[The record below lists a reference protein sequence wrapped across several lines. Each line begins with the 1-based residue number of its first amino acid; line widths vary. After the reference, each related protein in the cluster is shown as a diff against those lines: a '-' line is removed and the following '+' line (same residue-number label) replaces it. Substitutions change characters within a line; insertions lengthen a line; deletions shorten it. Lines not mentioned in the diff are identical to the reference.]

1 LPIAIFFVAVLFQAI
16 VAKIYKAAAF
26 TASLRTSAMPT
37 IAFNK
42 SPAMTDLSRI
52 QGPASAVIPS
62 LEARFYRP
70 PLPDGYV
77 LRPRLCE
84 RLSAGLQGRL
94 VLVSAPA
101 GFGKSSLAVEFCQ
114 SLPAHWQSL
123 WLGLGP
129 RDSDPGRFLER
140 LLEGLQQ
147 YFSPLGAQSLG
158 LLKMRQRHQPF
169 AFEEWLDG
177 LLDELA
183 HHLSTRAPLLLV
195 LDDYHLAQ
203 GPVLDRCLQF
213 FLNHLPDGLVVLVT
227 SRQRPDWHLARLRL
241 SRHLLELNEH
251 DLRLT
256 HAESLA
262 VLDRHSNSLRGEALD
277 NLIRRSEGWVAGL
290 RFWLLAASEAG
301 NESALPQSLHGGE
314 GLIRDYLL
322 EEVIDCLPA
331 EVQAFLFDTAPQERF
346 CSDLCD
352 AVREAHDSAEILR
365 YLQSHQVF
373 LVPLD
378 EQGVWFRYHHLFS
391 DLLRSRRESSPV
403 LPAASL
409 HLRACRWFNAQGL
422 IDEAVEQ
429 ALRAGH
435 LDVAANLVQN
445 LSEEQLLAEQNVGM
459 LLRWKMDLPDSLLI
473 STPRL
478 IVLYSWAL
486 GLACQLDAA
495 QELSSYLSR
504 FLPAPSATA
513 QKSMLAQWLALSGI
527 IARGR
532 GDRELTQRYCS
543 EALDSLPQ
551 RRYGQRLMCLS
562 TLSNLAIADGDLWRA
577 RGLNRESLELAQR
590 VGNPLFEALAHYDRA
605 RVLQARGEILRSL
618 DEVRQGLQRLH
629 GLAPQRLYA
638 VRARLSLY
646 EGYLLL
652 VRFQPEAGMVRLRAG
667 LAEARACRDISV
679 LIGHCVIASFEGR
692 RGEFPLAFAELAEA
706 ERLMHIWDVPPIYYL
721 AMITLIKCEL
731 WLAQGRTDLAE
742 AWLARLEQ
750 TYNGE
755 HAAAAPEFHPHLPQH
770 IGLQQAALDATRH
783 QHDVALQRL
792 EELAQQAHDSGR
804 QMIALMALTQQAQL
818 LLEGGQETKARPI
831 LARALE
837 AGAGGAL
844 QPFQRLLDAHPDWMR
859 EQLGQDPHGL
869 LSQSLLALLPKAVA
883 MSPTSTHEALSA
895 RELAVL
901 QLIAEGCSNQ
911 EISNRLFISLH
922 TVKTHASHINSKLG
936 VERRTQAVARAQEL
950 RLIG

>member
-1 LPIAIFFVAVLFQAI
+1 
-16 VAKIYKAAAF
+16 
-26 TASLRTSAMPT
+26 
-37 IAFNK
+37 
-42 SPAMTDLSRI
+42 MTDLSRI

-94 VLVSAPA
+94 LLVSAPA

-692 RGEFPLAFAELAEA
+692 RGDFPLAFAELAEA

-783 QHDVALQRL
+783 QRAAALQRL

-883 MSPTSTHEALSA
+883 MSPTPTHEALSA

>member
-1 LPIAIFFVAVLFQAI
+1 
-16 VAKIYKAAAF
+16 
-26 TASLRTSAMPT
+26 
-37 IAFNK
+37 
-42 SPAMTDLSRI
+42 
-52 QGPASAVIPS
+52 
-62 LEARFYRP
+62 
-70 PLPDGYV
+70 LPDGHV

-84 RLSAGLQGRL
+84 RLSAGLGGRL
-94 VLVSAPA
+94 LLVSAPA

-114 SLPAHWQSL
+114 ALPAHWQSL
-123 WLGLGP
+123 WLGLSP

-140 LLEGLQQ
+140 LLEGLQD
-147 YFSPLGAQSLG
+147 YFPQIGSQALG

-183 HHLSTRAPLLLV
+183 VHLSTSTPLLLV

-213 FLNHLPDGLVVLVT
+213 FLNHLPDGLLVMVT

-241 SRHLLELNEH
+241 SRQLLELHEQ

-256 HAESLA
+256 HDEALTL
-262 VLDRHSNSLRGEALD
+262 LDRHSSSLRGEALE
-277 NLIRRSEGWVAGL
+277 NLIQRSEGWVAGL

-301 NESALPQSLHGGE
+301 SEGALPQSLHGGE

-331 EVQAFLFDTAPQERF
+331 EVQAFLYDTAPQERF
-346 CSDLCD
+346 CSELCD
-352 AVREAHDSAEILR
+352 AVRDAHDSAEILR
-365 YLQSHQVF
+365 FLLAHQVF

-378 EQGVWFRYHHLFS
+378 ENGHWYRYHHLFS
-391 DLLRSRRESSPV
+391 DLLRTRPTTPAMV
-403 LPAASL
+403 PAASL

-422 IDEAVEQ
+422 LDEAVEQ

-495 QELSSYLSR
+495 EELASHLSR

-532 GDRELTQRYCS
+532 GNRELTLLYCA
-543 EALDSLPQ
+543 EALESLPCK
-551 RRYGQRLMCLS
+551 RYGQRLMCFS

-618 DEVRQGLQRLH
+618 DEVRQGLQRLQ
-629 GLAPQRLYA
+629 GLSPQRLYA
-638 VRARLSLY
+638 VRARLTLY
-646 EGYLLL
+646 EGFLLAL
-652 VRFQPEAGMVRLRAG
+652 RLQPHAARVRLQAG
-667 LAEARACRDISV
+667 LSEARACRDISV
-679 LIGHCVIASFEGR
+679 LIGHCVIARLEGSS
-692 RGEFPLAFAELAEA
+692 GEFAKAFAELAEA

-721 AMITLIKCEL
+721 AMITLVKCEL
-731 WLAQGRTDLAE
+731 WLTQGRTDLAE
-742 AWLARLEQ
+742 AWLARLGQ

-755 HAAAAPEFHPHLPQH
+755 HAAAPPEFHPQLPLH
-770 IGLQQAALDATRH
+770 IELQQALLEVIQGQPMLAEGRLNAL
-783 QHDVALQRL
+783 L
-792 EELAQQAHDSGR
+792 ENGQQTGR
-804 QMIALMALTQQAQL
+804 QLLSVMALTQKVTL
-818 LLEGGQETKARPI
+818 LLMSGREPEARKALGQ
-831 LARALE
+831 ALE
-837 AGAGGAL
+837 AAAGGAL
-844 QPFQRLLDAHPDWMR
+844 QPFDGLVTEHSDWLR
-859 EQLGQDPHGL
+859 GQLQLAAPTPV
-869 LSQSLLALLPKAVA
+869 SQSLAEKLPALVA
-883 MSPTSTHEALSA
+883 RPALDSSPAAEQLST
-895 RELAVL
+895 REMAVL
-901 QLIAEGCSNQ
+901 RLIAQGCSNQ
-911 EISNRLFISLH
+911 EISDQLFISLH

-936 VERRTQAVARAQEL
+936 VERRTQAVARAKEL
-950 RLIG
+950 GVLG

>member
-1 LPIAIFFVAVLFQAI
+1 
-16 VAKIYKAAAF
+16 
-26 TASLRTSAMPT
+26 
-37 IAFNK
+37 
-42 SPAMTDLSRI
+42 MTDLSPPP
-52 QGPASAVIPS
+52 GPASVSIAA
-62 LEARFYRP
+62 LDGRFFRP
-70 PLPDGYV
+70 PLPDGHV

-84 RLSAGLQGRL
+84 RLSAGLGGRL
-94 VLVSAPA
+94 LLVSAPA

-114 SLPAHWQSL
+114 GLPPHWQSL
-123 WLGLGP
+123 WLGLSP

-140 LLEGLQQ
+140 LLEGLQD
-147 YFSPLGAQSLG
+147 YFPTLGSQALG

-183 HHLSTRAPLLLV
+183 VHLSTSTPLLLV

-213 FLNHLPDGLVVLVT
+213 FLNHLPDGLLVMVT

-241 SRHLLELNEH
+241 SRQLLELHEQ

-256 HAESLA
+256 HDEALTL
-262 VLDRHSNSLRGEALD
+262 LDRHSSSLRGEALES
-277 NLIRRSEGWVAGL
+277 LIQRSEGWVAGL

-301 NESALPQSLHGGE
+301 TDGALPQALHGGE

-331 EVQAFLFDTAPQERF
+331 EVQQFLYDTAPQERF
-346 CSDLCD
+346 CSELCD

-365 YLQSHQVF
+365 FLQAHQVF

-378 EQGVWFRYHHLFS
+378 EHGHWYRYHHLFS
-391 DLLRSRRESSPV
+391 DLLRTRPTAQTIV
-403 LPAASL
+403 PAASL

-422 IDEAVEQ
+422 LDEAVEQ

-495 QELSSYLSR
+495 EELAAYLSR

-532 GDRELTQRYCS
+532 GNRDLTLLYCS
-543 EALDSLPQ
+543 EALQSLPAK
-551 RRYGQRLMCLS
+551 RYGQRLMCLS

-577 RGLNRESLELAQR
+577 RNLNRESLELAQR

-618 DEVRQGLQRLH
+618 QEVRQGLQRLQ
-629 GLAPQRLYA
+629 GLSPQRLYA
-638 VRARLSLY
+638 VRARLTMY
-646 EGYLLL
+646 EGFLLAMHL
-652 VRFQPEAGMVRLRAG
+652 QPQVARARLQAG
-667 LAEARACRDISV
+667 LSEARACRDISV
-679 LIGHCVIASFEGR
+679 LLGHCVIARLEGNS
-692 RGEFPLAFAELAEA
+692 GEFAKAFAELAEA

-721 AMITLIKCEL
+721 AMITLVKCEL

-742 AWLARLEQ
+742 AWLARLGQ

-755 HAAAAPEFHPHLPQH
+755 HAAAPPEFHPQLPLH
-770 IGLQQAALDATRH
+770 IELQQALLEVIQGQPMLAEGRLNAL
-783 QHDVALQRL
+783 L
-792 EELAQQAHDSGR
+792 EHGQQTGR
-804 QMIALMALTQQAQL
+804 QLLCAMALTQKVTL
-818 LLEGGQETKARPI
+818 LLTSGREPEARKA
-831 LARALE
+831 LVQALE
-837 AGAGGAL
+837 AAAGGVL
-844 QPFQRLLDAHPDWMR
+844 QPFDGLLAEHPEWLR
-859 EQLGQDPHGL
+859 GQLQTCPPTAFSQNLAEQLPIV
-869 LSQSLLALLPKAVA
+869 AVRPA
-883 MSPTSTHEALSA
+883 VESCAGAEQLSA

-901 QLIAEGCSNQ
+901 RLIAQGCSNQ
-911 EISNRLFISLH
+911 QISDQLFISLH

-936 VERRTQAVARAQEL
+936 VERRTQAVARAKAL
-950 RLIG
+950 GVLA

>member
-1 LPIAIFFVAVLFQAI
+1 
-16 VAKIYKAAAF
+16 
-26 TASLRTSAMPT
+26 
-37 IAFNK
+37 
-42 SPAMTDLSRI
+42 MTDLSPLP
-52 QGPASAVIPS
+52 GPASITVAA
-62 LEARFYRP
+62 LDGRFFRP

-77 LRPRLCE
+77 LRPRLCQ
-84 RLSAGLQGRL
+84 RLQAGLGGRL
-94 VLVSAPA
+94 LLVSAPA

-123 WLGLGP
+123 WLGLSP
-129 RDSDPGRFLER
+129 RDNDPGRFLER
-140 LLEGLQQ
+140 LLEGLQD
-147 YFSPLGAQSLG
+147 YFPALGAGALG

-183 HHLSTRAPLLLV
+183 LHLDPAASLLLV

-213 FLNHLPDGLVVLVT
+213 FLNHLPDGLLVMVT

-241 SRHLLELNEH
+241 SRQLLELHEQ

-256 HAESLA
+256 HDEALTL
-262 VLDRHSNSLRGEALD
+262 LDRHSSSLRGEALES
-277 NLIRRSEGWVAGL
+277 LIQRSEGWVAGL
-290 RFWLLAASEAG
+290 RFWLLAVAEAG
-301 NESALPQSLHGGE
+301 NDAALPQALNGGE

-331 EVQAFLFDTAPQERF
+331 EVQSFLYETAPQERF
-346 CSDLCD
+346 CSELCD

-365 YLQSHQVF
+365 FLLAHQVF

-378 EQGVWFRYHHLFS
+378 EHGHWYRYHHLFS
-391 DLLRSRRESSPV
+391 DLLRSRPIAQAMV
-403 LPAASL
+403 PNATL

-422 IDEAVEQ
+422 LDEAVEQ

-495 QELSSYLSR
+495 EELASHLSR

-532 GDRELTQRYCS
+532 GHRELTLRYCS
-543 EALDSLPQ
+543 EALESLPAK
-551 RRYGQRLMCLS
+551 RYGQRLMCLS

-605 RVLQARGEILRSL
+605 RVLQSRGEILRAL
-618 DEVRQGLQRLH
+618 DEVHQGLERLR
-629 GLAPQRLYA
+629 GLSPQRLYA
-638 VRARLSLY
+638 VRARLTLY
-646 EGYLLL
+646 EGFLLAMRL
-652 VRFQPEAGMVRLRAG
+652 QPQAARVRLLAG
-667 LAEARACRDISV
+667 IGEARACRDISV
-679 LIGHCVIASFEGR
+679 LIGHCVIARLDGAS
-692 RGEFPLAFAELAEA
+692 GEFAKAFAELAEA

-721 AMITLIKCEL
+721 AMITLVKCEL
-731 WLAQGRTDLAE
+731 WLAQGRIDLAE
-742 AWLARLEQ
+742 AWLARLGQ
-750 TYNGE
+750 TYTGE
-755 HAAAAPEFHPHLPQH
+755 HAAAPPEFHPQLPLH
-770 IGLQQAALDATRH
+770 VELQQALLDVIQGQPMLAEGRLNVLH
-783 QHDVALQRL
+783 ENGQRT
-792 EELAQQAHDSGR
+792 GR
-804 QMIALMALTQQAQL
+804 QLLSVMALTQKVAL
-818 LLEGGQETKARPI
+818 LLSSGREPEARKV
-831 LARALE
+831 LSQALE
-837 AGAGGAL
+837 AAAGGVY
-844 QPFQRLLDAHPDWMR
+844 QPFDALLKNHADWLR
-859 EQLGQDPHGL
+859 GQLQALTCNAVGQQLLTHFPTAAPRPAVESSATEQL
-869 LSQSLLALLPKAVA
+869 SS
-883 MSPTSTHEALSA
+883 

-901 QLIAEGCSNQ
+901 RLIAQGCSNQ
-911 EISNRLFISLH
+911 EISEQLFISLH

-936 VERRTQAVARAQEL
+936 VERRTQAVARAKAL
-950 RLIG
+950 GLLL

>member
-1 LPIAIFFVAVLFQAI
+1 
-16 VAKIYKAAAF
+16 
-26 TASLRTSAMPT
+26 
-37 IAFNK
+37 
-42 SPAMTDLSRI
+42 MTDLSPLP
-52 QGPASAVIPS
+52 GPASVAVTA
-62 LEARFYRP
+62 LDGRFFRP

-84 RLSAGLQGRL
+84 RLQAGLGGRL
-94 VLVSAPA
+94 LLVSAPA

-114 SLPAHWQSL
+114 GLPAHWQSL
-123 WLGLGP
+123 WLGLSP
-129 RDSDPGRFLER
+129 RDNDPGRFLER
-140 LLEGLQQ
+140 LLEGLQDFFPQ
-147 YFSPLGAQSLG
+147 LGSRALG

-183 HHLSTRAPLLLV
+183 LQLDPAAPLLLV

-213 FLNHLPDGLVVLVT
+213 FLNHLPDGLLVMVT

-241 SRHLLELNEH
+241 SRQLLELHEQ

-256 HAESLA
+256 HDEALSL
-262 VLDRHSNSLRGEALD
+262 LDRHSTSLRGEALES
-277 NLIRRSEGWVAGL
+277 LIQRSEGWVAGL
-290 RFWLLAASEAG
+290 RFWLLAVAEAG
-301 NESALPQSLHGGE
+301 SDAALPQALNGGE

-331 EVQAFLFDTAPQERF
+331 EVQAFLYDTAPQERF
-346 CSDLCD
+346 CSELCD

-365 YLQSHQVF
+365 FLLAHQVF

-378 EQGVWFRYHHLFS
+378 EHGHWYRYHHLFS
-391 DLLRSRRESSPV
+391 DLLRSRPIAQAMV
-403 LPAASL
+403 PTATL

-422 IDEAVEQ
+422 LDEAVEQ

-445 LSEEQLLAEQNVGM
+445 LSEEQLLAEQNIGM

-495 QELSSYLSR
+495 EELSSHLSR

-532 GDRELTQRYCS
+532 GHRELTLQYCS
-543 EALDSLPQ
+543 EALESLPAK
-551 RRYGQRLMCLS
+551 RYGQRLMCLS

-605 RVLQARGEILRSL
+605 RVLQSRGEILRALTEVHLGL
-618 DEVRQGLQRLH
+618 DRLRGLS
-629 GLAPQRLYA
+629 PQRLYA
-638 VRARLSLY
+638 VRARLTLY
-646 EGYLLL
+646 EGFLLAMRL
-652 VRFQPEAGMVRLRAG
+652 QPQAARTRLLAGIG
-667 LAEARACRDISV
+667 EARACRDISV
-679 LIGHCVIASFEGR
+679 LIGHCVIARLDGAT
-692 RGEFPLAFAELAEA
+692 GEFAKAFAELAEA

-721 AMITLIKCEL
+721 AMITLVKCEL

-742 AWLARLEQ
+742 AWLARLGQ
-750 TYNGE
+750 TYTGE
-755 HAAAAPEFHPHLPQH
+755 RAAAPPEFHPQLPLH
-770 IGLQQAALDATRH
+770 VELQQALLDVIQGRRMLAEG
-783 QHDVALQRL
+783 RL
-792 EELAQQAHDSGR
+792 NVLHENGQQTGR
-804 QMIALMALTQQAQL
+804 QLLSVMALTQKVAL
-818 LLEGGQETKARPI
+818 LLGGGREAEARKAFE
-831 LARALE
+831 LALE
-837 AGAGGAL
+837 AAAGGVL
-844 QPFQRLLDAHPDWMR
+844 QPFDGLLNGYPDWMR
-859 EQLGQDPHGL
+859 GQLSTLASTAQGL
-869 LSQSLLALLPKAVA
+869 SLQQQLPAAPARPTMECLPAEHLSS
-883 MSPTSTHEALSA
+883 

-901 QLIAEGCSNQ
+901 RLIAQGCSNQ
-911 EISNRLFISLH
+911 EISEQLFISLH

-936 VERRTQAVARAQEL
+936 VERRTQAVARAKEL
-950 RLIG
+950 GVLS

>member
-1 LPIAIFFVAVLFQAI
+1 
-16 VAKIYKAAAF
+16 
-26 TASLRTSAMPT
+26 
-37 IAFNK
+37 
-42 SPAMTDLSRI
+42 MTDLSSHP
-52 QGPASAVIPS
+52 GPASVAVTA
-62 LEARFYRP
+62 LDGRFFRP
-70 PLPDGYV
+70 PLPDGHV

-84 RLSAGLQGRL
+84 RLSAGLGGRL
-94 VLVSAPA
+94 LLVSAPA

-114 SLPAHWQSL
+114 GLPDHWQSL
-123 WLGLGP
+123 WLGLSP

-140 LLEGLQQ
+140 LLEGLQD
-147 YFSPLGAQSLG
+147 YFPRLGSQSLG

-183 HHLSTRAPLLLV
+183 LRLSPTAPLLLV

-213 FLNHLPDGLVVLVT
+213 FLNHLPDGLLVMVT

-241 SRHLLELNEH
+241 SRQLLELHEQ

-256 HAESLA
+256 HDEALTL
-262 VLDRHSNSLRGEALD
+262 LDRHSSSLRGEALES
-277 NLIRRSEGWVAGL
+277 LIQRSEGWVAGL

-301 NESALPQSLHGGE
+301 THGALPQALHGGE

-331 EVQAFLFDTAPQERF
+331 EVQSFLYDTAPQERF
-346 CSDLCD
+346 CSELCD

-365 YLQSHQVF
+365 FLLAHQVF

-378 EQGVWFRYHHLFS
+378 ESGNWYRYHHLFS
-391 DLLRSRRESSPV
+391 DLLRTRPTAQAIV
-403 LPAASL
+403 PAASL

-422 IDEAVEQ
+422 LDEAVEQ

-495 QELSSYLSR
+495 EELASHLSR

-532 GDRELTQRYCS
+532 GNRELTLLYCT
-543 EALDSLPQ
+543 EALESLPSK
-551 RRYGQRLMCLS
+551 RYGQRLMCLS

-629 GLAPQRLYA
+629 GLSPQRLYA
-638 VRARLSLY
+638 VRARLTLY
-646 EGYLLL
+646 EGFLLAL
-652 VRFQPEAGMVRLRAG
+652 RLQPHAARVRLQAG
-667 LAEARACRDISV
+667 LSEARACRDISV
-679 LIGHCVIASFEGR
+679 LIGHCVIARLEGSS
-692 RGEFPLAFAELAEA
+692 GEFAKAFAELAEA

-721 AMITLIKCEL
+721 AMITLVKCEL

-742 AWLARLEQ
+742 AWLARLSQ

-755 HAAAAPEFHPHLPQH
+755 RAAAPPEFHPQLPLH
-770 IGLQQAALDATRH
+770 IELQQALLDVIRGQPMLAEGRLNAL
-783 QHDVALQRL
+783 L
-792 EELAQQAHDSGR
+792 EHGQKTGR
-804 QMIALMALTQQAQL
+804 QLLSVMALTQKVTL
-818 LLEGGQETKARPI
+818 LLGSGREPEARKA
-831 LARALE
+831 LAQALE
-837 AGAGGAL
+837 AAAGGVL
-844 QPFQRLLDAHPDWMR
+844 QPFDGLLAEHPDWLR
-859 EQLGQDPHGL
+859 GQFQLCTLTPV
-869 LSQSLLALLPKAVA
+869 SQSLSDKLPILPVRPVLESSSAA
-883 MSPTSTHEALSA
+883 EQLST
-895 RELAVL
+895 REMAVL
-901 QLIAEGCSNQ
+901 RLIAQGCSNQ
-911 EISNRLFISLH
+911 EISDQLFISLH

-936 VERRTQAVARAQEL
+936 VDRRTQAVARAKEL
-950 RLIG
+950 GVLG

>member
-1 LPIAIFFVAVLFQAI
+1 
-16 VAKIYKAAAF
+16 
-26 TASLRTSAMPT
+26 MPT
-37 IAFNK
+37 TAFYK

-52 QGPASAVIPS
+52 QGPASAVIPT
-62 LEARFYRP
+62 LEGRFYRP

-84 RLSAGLQGRL
+84 RLSAGLEGRL
-94 VLVSAPA
+94 LLVSAPA

-114 SLPAHWQSL
+114 GLPAHWQSL
-123 WLGLGP
+123 WLGLSP
-129 RDSDPGRFLER
+129 RDNDPGRFLER
-140 LLEGLQQ
+140 LLEGLQH
-147 YFSPLGAQSLG
+147 YFPALGAQSLG

-183 HHLSTRAPLLLV
+183 VHLSTRAPLLLV

-213 FLNHLPDGLVVLVT
+213 FLNHLPDGLLVLVT

-241 SRHLLELNEH
+241 SRHLLELHEQ

-256 HAESLA
+256 HAESQAL
-262 VLDRHSNSLRGEALD
+262 LDRHSSSLSGEALD

-301 NESALPQSLHGGE
+301 NEDALPQSLHGGE

-322 EEVIDCLPA
+322 EEVIDCLPP
-331 EVQAFLFDTAPQERF
+331 EVQAFLFDTAPQDRF
-346 CSDLCD
+346 CSELCD

-365 YLQSHQVF
+365 YLQAHQVF

-378 EQGVWFRYHHLFS
+378 EQGHWYRYHHLFS
-391 DLLRSRRESSPV
+391 DLLRTRRASSNV

-495 QELSSYLSR
+495 EELSAYLSR

-513 QKSMLAQWLALSGI
+513 QRSMLAQWLALSGI

-543 EALDSLPQ
+543 EALESLPQ
-551 RRYGQRLMCLS
+551 RRYGQRLVCLS

-605 RVLQARGEILRSL
+605 RVLQARGEILRAL

-652 VRFQPEAGMVRLRAG
+652 MRNQPDAGIAHLRAG

-692 RGEFPLAFAELAEA
+692 RNDFSKAFAELAEA

-731 WLAQGRTDLAE
+731 WLAQGRTDLAD
-742 AWLARLEQ
+742 AWLTRLGQ

-770 IGLQQAALDATRH
+770 IGLQQAALDAIRH
-783 QHDVALQRL
+783 QPDAALQRL
-792 EELAQQAHDSGR
+792 DELAQHAHSCGR
-804 QMIALMALTQQAQL
+804 QMIALMAFAQQTQL
-818 LLEGGQETKARPI
+818 LLECGQEAKARPV
-831 LARALE
+831 LSRALE

-844 QPFQRLLDAHPDWMR
+844 QPFQRLLENHPDWMR
-859 EQLGQDPHGL
+859 EQLSKDPHGL
-869 LSQSLLALLPKAVA
+869 LNQSLLALLPTVA
-883 MSPTSTHEALSA
+883 EVHASPSHESLSA

-901 QLIAEGCSNQ
+901 QLIAQGCSNQ

>member
-1 LPIAIFFVAVLFQAI
+1 LDGRFF
-16 VAKIYKAAAF
+16 
-26 TASLRTSAMPT
+26 
-37 IAFNK
+37 
-42 SPAMTDLSRI
+42 
-52 QGPASAVIPS
+52 
-62 LEARFYRP
+62 RP

-84 RLSAGLQGRL
+84 RLQAGLGGRL
-94 VLVSAPA
+94 LLVSAPA

-123 WLGLGP
+123 WLGLSP

-140 LLEGLQQ
+140 LLEGLQD
-147 YFSPLGAQSLG
+147 YFPQLGSRALG

-183 HHLSTRAPLLLV
+183 LQLDPAAPLLLL

-213 FLNHLPDGLVVLVT
+213 FLNHLPDGLLVMVT

-241 SRHLLELNEH
+241 SRQLLELHEQ

-256 HAESLA
+256 HDEALSL
-262 VLDRHSNSLRGEALD
+262 LDRHSTSLRGEALES
-277 NLIRRSEGWVAGL
+277 LIQRSEGWVAGL
-290 RFWLLAASEAG
+290 RFWLLAVAEAG
-301 NESALPQSLHGGE
+301 SDAVLPQALNGGE

-331 EVQAFLFDTAPQERF
+331 EVQAFLYDTAPQERF
-346 CSDLCD
+346 CSELCD

-365 YLQSHQVF
+365 FLLAHQVF

-378 EQGVWFRYHHLFS
+378 EHGHWYRYHHLFS
-391 DLLRSRRESSPV
+391 DLLRSRPIAQAMV
-403 LPAASL
+403 PPATL

-422 IDEAVEQ
+422 LDEAVEQ

-445 LSEEQLLAEQNVGM
+445 LSEEQLLAEQNIGM

-495 QELSSYLSR
+495 EELSSHLSR

-532 GDRELTQRYCS
+532 GHRELTLRYCS
-543 EALDSLPQ
+543 EALESLPAK
-551 RRYGQRLMCLS
+551 RYGQRLMCLS

-605 RVLQARGEILRSL
+605 RVLQSRGEILRAL
-618 DEVRQGLQRLH
+618 TEVHQGLERLR
-629 GLAPQRLYA
+629 GLSAQRLYA
-638 VRARLSLY
+638 VRARLTLY
-646 EGYLLL
+646 EGFLLAMRL
-652 VRFQPEAGMVRLRAG
+652 QPQAARGRLLSG
-667 LAEARACRDISV
+667 IAEARACRDISV
-679 LIGHCVIASFEGR
+679 LIGHCVIARLDGAK
-692 RGEFPLAFAELAEA
+692 GEFAGAFAELAEA

-721 AMITLIKCEL
+721 AMITLVKCEL

-742 AWLARLEQ
+742 AWLARLGQ
-750 TYNGE
+750 TYTGE
-755 HAAAAPEFHPHLPQH
+755 RAAAPPEFHPQLPLH
-770 IGLQQAALDATRH
+770 VELQQALLDMIQGQPMLAEG
-783 QHDVALQRL
+783 RL
-792 EELAQQAHDSGR
+792 NVLHENGQQTGR
-804 QMIALMALTQQAQL
+804 QLLSVMALTQKVAL
-818 LLEGGQETKARPI
+818 LL
-831 LARALE
+831 
-837 AGAGGAL
+837 AGGREPEARKTLSLALDAAAGGVL
-844 QPFQRLLDAHPDWMR
+844 QPFDGLLKEHPDWVR
-859 EQLGQDPHGL
+859 GQLAANVTNPVGQQLLEHIAPSTTRPVPECPAAEQL
-869 LSQSLLALLPKAVA
+869 SS
-883 MSPTSTHEALSA
+883 

-901 QLIAEGCSNQ
+901 RLIAQGCSNQ
-911 EISNRLFISLH
+911 EISEQLFISLH

-936 VERRTQAVARAQEL
+936 VERRTQAVARAKEL
-950 RLIG
+950 GLMI

>member
-1 LPIAIFFVAVLFQAI
+1 
-16 VAKIYKAAAF
+16 
-26 TASLRTSAMPT
+26 
-37 IAFNK
+37 
-42 SPAMTDLSRI
+42 MTDLSPLP
-52 QGPASAVIPS
+52 GPASVAVAA
-62 LEARFYRP
+62 LDGRFFRP

-84 RLSAGLQGRL
+84 RLSAGLGGRL
-94 VLVSAPA
+94 LLVSAPA

-123 WLGLGP
+123 WLGLSP
-129 RDSDPGRFLER
+129 RDNDPGRFLER
-140 LLEGLQQ
+140 LLEGLQD
-147 YFSPLGAQSLG
+147 YFPQLGSRALG

-183 HHLSTRAPLLLV
+183 LHLQPTAPLLLV

-213 FLNHLPDGLVVLVT
+213 FLNHLPDGLVVMVT

-241 SRHLLELNEH
+241 SRQLLELHEQ

-256 HAESLA
+256 HDEALA
-262 VLDRHSNSLRGEALD
+262 LLDRHSSSLRGEALE
-277 NLIRRSEGWVAGL
+277 NLIQRSEGWVAGL
-290 RFWLLAASEAG
+290 RFWLLAIAEAG
-301 NESALPQSLHGGE
+301 TESALPQALNGGE
-314 GLIRDYLL
+314 GLIREYLL

-331 EVQAFLFDTAPQERF
+331 EVQAFLYDTAPQERF
-346 CSDLCD
+346 CSELCD

-365 YLQSHQVF
+365 FLLAHQVF

-378 EQGVWFRYHHLFS
+378 EHGHWYRYHHLFS
-391 DLLRSRRESSPV
+391 DLLRSRPITRALV
-403 LPAASL
+403 PAATL

-422 IDEAVEQ
+422 LDEAVEQ

-495 QELSSYLSR
+495 EELASHLSR

-513 QKSMLAQWLALSGI
+513 QKSMLAQWLALKGI

-532 GDRELTQRYCS
+532 GHREQTIEYCS
-543 EALDSLPQ
+543 EALESLPAK
-551 RRYGQRLMCLS
+551 RYGQRLMCLS

-605 RVLQARGEILRSL
+605 RVLQARGEILRAL
-618 DEVRQGLQRLH
+618 DEVRQGLERLR
-629 GLAPQRLYA
+629 GLSAQRLYA
-638 VRARLSLY
+638 VRARLTLY
-646 EGYLLL
+646 EGFLLAMRL
-652 VRFQPEAGMVRLRAG
+652 QPQAARARLQAG
-667 LAEARACRDISV
+667 LTEARACRDISV
-679 LIGHCVIASFEGR
+679 LIGHCVIARLDGSSDDFAK
-692 RGEFPLAFAELAEA
+692 AFAELAEA

-721 AMITLIKCEL
+721 AMITLVKCEL
-731 WLAQGRTDLAE
+731 WLAQGRIDLAE
-742 AWLARLEQ
+742 AWLARLGQ
-750 TYNGE
+750 TYTGE
-755 HAAAAPEFHPHLPQH
+755 RAAAPPEFHPQLPLH
-770 IGLQQAALDATRH
+770 VELQQALLDVIQGQPMLAEG
-783 QHDVALQRL
+783 RL
-792 EELAQQAHDSGR
+792 NVLLENGQQTGR
-804 QMIALMALTQQAQL
+804 QLLSVMALTQKVAL
-818 LLEGGQETKARPI
+818 LLVNGREPEARKS
-831 LARALE
+831 LAQALE
-837 AGAGGAL
+837 AANGGVL
-844 QPFQRLLDAHPDWMR
+844 QPFDILVKDHADWLRGQLSLNAPGLVGQQLLEHFPRPVLRTAQDSPVT
-859 EQLGQDPHGL
+859 EQL
-869 LSQSLLALLPKAVA
+869 SS
-883 MSPTSTHEALSA
+883 

-901 QLIAEGCSNQ
+901 RLIAQGCSNQ
-911 EISNRLFISLH
+911 EISEQLFISLH

-936 VERRTQAVARAQEL
+936 VERRTQAVARAKEL
-950 RLIG
+950 GLIG

>member
-1 LPIAIFFVAVLFQAI
+1 
-16 VAKIYKAAAF
+16 
-26 TASLRTSAMPT
+26 
-37 IAFNK
+37 
-42 SPAMTDLSRI
+42 MTDLSRI
-52 QGPASAVIPS
+52 QGPASALIPP

-84 RLSAGLQGRL
+84 RLGAGLEGRL
-94 VLVSAPA
+94 LLVSAPA

-123 WLGLGP
+123 WLGLSP

-147 YFSPLGAQSLG
+147 YFPQLGGQSLG

-177 LLDELA
+177 LLDELTV
-183 HHLSTRAPLLLV
+183 HLSIRAPLLLV

-213 FLNHLPDGLVVLVT
+213 FLNHLPDGLLVLVT

-241 SRHLLELNEH
+241 SRHLLELHEH

-262 VLDRHSNSLRGEALD
+262 VLDRHSSSLKGEALD

-301 NESALPQSLHGGE
+301 NEGALPQNLHGGE

-322 EEVIDCLPA
+322 EEVIDCLPP

-346 CSDLCD
+346 CSELCD
-352 AVREAHDSAEILR
+352 AVRDAHDSAEILR
-365 YLQSHQVF
+365 YLQAHQVF

-378 EQGVWFRYHHLFS
+378 EQGHWYRYHHLFS
-391 DLLRSRRESSPV
+391 DLLRSRRASSNV

-435 LDVAANLVQN
+435 HDVAANLVQN

-495 QELSSYLSR
+495 EELAGYLSR

-532 GDRELTQRYCS
+532 GDRELTQRYCG
-543 EALDSLPQ
+543 EALESLPQ
-551 RRYGQRLMCLS
+551 RRYGQRLVCLS

-605 RVLQARGEILRSL
+605 RVLQARGEILRAL
-618 DEVRQGLQRLH
+618 DEVRQGLQRLQ

-638 VRARLSLY
+638 VRARLLLY

-652 VRFQPEAGMVRLRAG
+652 VRNQSDVGIVNLRAG

-692 RGEFPLAFAELAEA
+692 RGEFSKAFAELAEA

-731 WLAQGRTDLAE
+731 WLAQGRTDLAD
-742 AWLARLEQ
+742 AWLTRLGQ
-750 TYNGE
+750 TYNGD
-755 HAAAAPEFHPHLPQH
+755 HAAAAPEFHPHLPLH
-770 IGLQQAALDATRH
+770 IGLQQAALDAVRH
-783 QHDVALQRL
+783 QPDAALQRL
-792 EELAQQAHDSGR
+792 KVLAQQAQTTGR

-818 LLEGGQETKARPI
+818 LLDGGQEVKARPI
-831 LARALE
+831 FAQALE

-844 QPFQRLLDAHPDWMR
+844 QPFQRLLESYPDWTR
-859 EQLGQDPHGL
+859 EQLGKEPHGL
-869 LSQSLLALLPKAVA
+869 PNQSLLALLPAVA
-883 MSPTSTHEALSA
+883 VVETSSNQETLSV

-901 QLIAEGCSNQ
+901 QLIAQGCSNQ

>member
-1 LPIAIFFVAVLFQAI
+1 
-16 VAKIYKAAAF
+16 
-26 TASLRTSAMPT
+26 
-37 IAFNK
+37 
-42 SPAMTDLSRI
+42 MTDLSRI
-52 QGPASAVIPS
+52 QGPASAVIPT
-62 LEARFYRP
+62 LEGRFYRP

-84 RLSAGLQGRL
+84 RLSAGLEGRL
-94 VLVSAPA
+94 LLVSAPA

-123 WLGLGP
+123 WLGLSP
-129 RDSDPGRFLER
+129 RDNDPGRFLER
-140 LLEGLQQ
+140 LLEGLQH
-147 YFSPLGAQSLG
+147 YFPALGAQSLG

-183 HHLSTRAPLLLV
+183 VHLSTRAPLLLV

-213 FLNHLPDGLVVLVT
+213 FLNHLPDGLLVLVT

-241 SRHLLELNEH
+241 SRHLLELHEQ

-256 HAESLA
+256 HAESQAL
-262 VLDRHSNSLRGEALD
+262 LDRHSSSLSGEALD

-301 NESALPQSLHGGE
+301 NEDALPQSLHGGE

-322 EEVIDCLPA
+322 EEVIDCLPP
-331 EVQAFLFDTAPQERF
+331 EVQAFLFDTAPQDRF
-346 CSDLCD
+346 CSELCD

-365 YLQSHQVF
+365 YLQAHQVF

-378 EQGVWFRYHHLFS
+378 EQGHWYRYHHLFS
-391 DLLRSRRESSPV
+391 DLLRTRRASSNV

-495 QELSSYLSR
+495 EELSAYLSR

-513 QKSMLAQWLALSGI
+513 QRSMLAQWLALSGI

-543 EALDSLPQ
+543 EALESLPQ
-551 RRYGQRLMCLS
+551 RRYGQRLVCLS

-605 RVLQARGEILRSL
+605 RVLQARGEILRAL

-652 VRFQPEAGMVRLRAG
+652 MRNQPDAGIAHLRAG

-692 RGEFPLAFAELAEA
+692 RNDFSKAFAELAEA

-731 WLAQGRTDLAE
+731 WLAQGRTDLAD
-742 AWLARLEQ
+742 AWLTRLGQ

-770 IGLQQAALDATRH
+770 IGLQQAALDAIRH
-783 QHDVALQRL
+783 QPDAALQRL
-792 EELAQQAHDSGR
+792 DELAQHAHSCGR
-804 QMIALMALTQQAQL
+804 QMIALMAFAQQTQL
-818 LLEGGQETKARPI
+818 LLECGQEAKARPV
-831 LARALE
+831 LSRALE

-844 QPFQRLLDAHPDWMR
+844 QPFQRLLENHPDWMR
-859 EQLGQDPHGL
+859 EQLSKDPHGL
-869 LSQSLLALLPKAVA
+869 LNQSLLALLPTVA
-883 MSPTSTHEALSA
+883 EVHASPSHESLSA

-901 QLIAEGCSNQ
+901 QLIAQGCSNQ

>member
-1 LPIAIFFVAVLFQAI
+1 
-16 VAKIYKAAAF
+16 
-26 TASLRTSAMPT
+26 
-37 IAFNK
+37 
-42 SPAMTDLSRI
+42 MTDLSRI
-52 QGPASAVIPS
+52 QGPASRVIPT
-62 LEARFYRP
+62 LEGRFYRP

-84 RLSAGLQGRL
+84 RLGAGLEGRL
-94 VLVSAPA
+94 LLVCAPA

-114 SLPAHWQSL
+114 GLPAQWHSL
-123 WLGLGP
+123 WLGLSP
-129 RDSDPGRFLER
+129 RDNDPGRFLER
-140 LLEGLQQ
+140 LLEGLQH
-147 YFSPLGAQSLG
+147 YFPALGTQSLG

-177 LLDELA
+177 LLDELTV
-183 HHLSTRAPLLLV
+183 HLSTRAPLLLV

-241 SRHLLELNEH
+241 SRHLLELHEQ

-256 HAESLA
+256 HAESQAL
-262 VLDRHSNSLRGEALD
+262 LDRHSSSLSGEALD

-301 NESALPQSLHGGE
+301 SEDALPQSLHGGE

-322 EEVIDCLPA
+322 EEVIDCLPP

-346 CSDLCD
+346 CSELCD

-365 YLQSHQVF
+365 YLQAHQVF

-378 EQGVWFRYHHLFS
+378 EQGHWYRYHHLFS
-391 DLLRSRRESSPV
+391 DLLRTRRASSNV

-409 HLRACRWFNAQGL
+409 HLRACRWFNARGL

-486 GLACQLDAA
+486 ALACQLDAA
-495 QELSSYLSR
+495 QELSAYLSR

-513 QKSMLAQWLALSGI
+513 QRSMLAQWLALSGI

-551 RRYGQRLMCLS
+551 RRYGQRLVCLS

-605 RVLQARGEILRSL
+605 RVLQARGEILRAL

-652 VRFQPEAGMVRLRAG
+652 MRNQPETGIALLRAG

-692 RGEFPLAFAELAEA
+692 RHDFPKAFAELAEA

-731 WLAQGRTDLAE
+731 WLAQGRTDLAD
-742 AWLARLEQ
+742 AWLTRLGQ
-750 TYNGE
+750 TYHGE
-755 HAAAAPEFHPHLPQH
+755 QAAAAPEFHPHLPQH
-770 IGLQQAALDATRH
+770 IGLQQAALDAVRH
-783 QHDVALQRL
+783 QPQAALERL
-792 EELAQQAHDSGR
+792 EALAQQAHDSGR
-804 QMIALMALTQQAQL
+804 QMIALMALTQQTQL
-818 LLEGGQETKARPI
+818 LLECGQEARARPV
-831 LARALE
+831 LAQAFE

-844 QPFQRLLDAHPDWMR
+844 QPFQRLLDGHPDWMR
-859 EQLGQDPHGL
+859 EQLGKDPQGVLH
-869 LSQSLLALLPKAVA
+869 QSLLALLPAVVT
-883 MSPTSTHEALSA
+883 PEVTTGHETLST

-901 QLIAEGCSNQ
+901 QLIAQGCSNQ
-911 EISNRLFISLH
+911 EISNQLFISLH

-936 VERRTQAVARAQEL
+936 VERRTQAVARAKAMGL
-950 RLIG
+950 LA

>member
-1 LPIAIFFVAVLFQAI
+1 
-16 VAKIYKAAAF
+16 
-26 TASLRTSAMPT
+26 
-37 IAFNK
+37 
-42 SPAMTDLSRI
+42 MTDLSPLP
-52 QGPASAVIPS
+52 GPASITVAA
-62 LEARFYRP
+62 LDGRFFRP

-77 LRPRLCE
+77 LRPRLCQ
-84 RLSAGLQGRL
+84 RLQAGLGGRL
-94 VLVSAPA
+94 LLVSAPA

-123 WLGLGP
+123 WLGLSP

-140 LLEGLQQ
+140 LLEGLQD
-147 YFSPLGAQSLG
+147 YFPALGAGALG

-183 HHLSTRAPLLLV
+183 LHLDPAAPLLLV

-213 FLNHLPDGLVVLVT
+213 FLNHLPDGLLVMVT

-241 SRHLLELNEH
+241 SRQLLELHEQ

-256 HAESLA
+256 HDEALTL
-262 VLDRHSNSLRGEALD
+262 LDRHSSSLRGEALES
-277 NLIRRSEGWVAGL
+277 LIQRSEGWVAGL
-290 RFWLLAASEAG
+290 RFWLLAVAEAG
-301 NESALPQSLHGGE
+301 NDAALPQALNGGE

-331 EVQAFLFDTAPQERF
+331 EVQSFLYETAPQERF
-346 CSDLCD
+346 CSELCD

-365 YLQSHQVF
+365 FLLAHQVF

-378 EQGVWFRYHHLFS
+378 EHGHWYRYHHLFS
-391 DLLRSRRESSPV
+391 DLLRSRPIAQAMV
-403 LPAASL
+403 PNATL

-422 IDEAVEQ
+422 LDEAVEQ

-495 QELSSYLSR
+495 EELASHLSR

-532 GDRELTQRYCS
+532 GHRELTLRYCS
-543 EALDSLPQ
+543 EALESLPAK
-551 RRYGQRLMCLS
+551 RYGQRLMCLS

-605 RVLQARGEILRSL
+605 RVLQSRGEILRAL
-618 DEVRQGLQRLH
+618 DEVHQGLERLR
-629 GLAPQRLYA
+629 GLSPQRLYA
-638 VRARLSLY
+638 VRARLTLY
-646 EGYLLL
+646 EGFLLAMRL
-652 VRFQPEAGMVRLRAG
+652 QPQAARVRLLAG
-667 LAEARACRDISV
+667 IGEARACRDISV
-679 LIGHCVIASFEGR
+679 LIGHCVIARLDGAS
-692 RGEFPLAFAELAEA
+692 GEFAKAFAELAEA

-721 AMITLIKCEL
+721 AMITLVKCEL
-731 WLAQGRTDLAE
+731 WLAQGRIDLAE
-742 AWLARLEQ
+742 AWLARLGQ
-750 TYNGE
+750 TYTGE
-755 HAAAAPEFHPHLPQH
+755 HAAAPPEFHPQLPLH
-770 IGLQQAALDATRH
+770 VELQQALLDVIQGQPMLAEG
-783 QHDVALQRL
+783 RL
-792 EELAQQAHDSGR
+792 NVLHENGQQTGR
-804 QMIALMALTQQAQL
+804 QLLSVMALTQKVAL
-818 LLEGGQETKARPI
+818 LLSSGREPEARKT
-831 LARALE
+831 LSQALE
-837 AGAGGAL
+837 AAAGGVF
-844 QPFQRLLDAHPDWMR
+844 QPFDALLKIHADWMR
-859 EQLGQDPHGL
+859 GQLQALSCNAVSQQLLTHFPTAAPRPSVENSTTEQL
-869 LSQSLLALLPKAVA
+869 SS
-883 MSPTSTHEALSA
+883 

-901 QLIAEGCSNQ
+901 RLIAQGCSNQ
-911 EISNRLFISLH
+911 EISEQLFISLH

-936 VERRTQAVARAQEL
+936 VERRTQAVARAKAL
-950 RLIG
+950 GLLL

>member
-1 LPIAIFFVAVLFQAI
+1 
-16 VAKIYKAAAF
+16 
-26 TASLRTSAMPT
+26 
-37 IAFNK
+37 
-42 SPAMTDLSRI
+42 MTDLSPLP
-52 QGPASAVIPS
+52 GPASITVAA
-62 LEARFYRP
+62 LDGRFFRP

-77 LRPRLCE
+77 LRPRLCQ
-84 RLSAGLQGRL
+84 RLQAGLGGRL
-94 VLVSAPA
+94 LLVSAPA

-123 WLGLGP
+123 WLGLSP

-140 LLEGLQQ
+140 LLEGLQD
-147 YFSPLGAQSLG
+147 YFPALGAGALG

-183 HHLSTRAPLLLV
+183 LHLDPAAPLLLV
-195 LDDYHLAQ
+195 LDDYHLAR

-213 FLNHLPDGLVVLVT
+213 FLNHLPDGLLVMVT

-241 SRHLLELNEH
+241 SRQLLELHEQ

-256 HAESLA
+256 HDEALTL
-262 VLDRHSNSLRGEALD
+262 LDRHSSSLRGEALE
-277 NLIRRSEGWVAGL
+277 NLIQRSEGWVAGL
-290 RFWLLAASEAG
+290 RFWLLAVAEAG
-301 NESALPQSLHGGE
+301 NDAALPQALNGGE

-331 EVQAFLFDTAPQERF
+331 EVQSFLYETAPQERF
-346 CSDLCD
+346 CSELCD

-365 YLQSHQVF
+365 FLLAHQVF

-378 EQGVWFRYHHLFS
+378 EHGHWYRYHHLFS
-391 DLLRSRRESSPV
+391 DLLRSRPIAQAMV
-403 LPAASL
+403 PNATL

-422 IDEAVEQ
+422 LDEAVEQ

-495 QELSSYLSR
+495 EELASHLSR

-532 GDRELTQRYCS
+532 GHRELTLRYCS
-543 EALDSLPQ
+543 EALESLPAK
-551 RRYGQRLMCLS
+551 RYGQRLMCLS

-605 RVLQARGEILRSL
+605 RVLQSRGEILRAL
-618 DEVRQGLQRLH
+618 DEVHQGLERLR
-629 GLAPQRLYA
+629 GLSPQRLYA
-638 VRARLSLY
+638 VRARLTLY
-646 EGYLLL
+646 EGFLLAMRL
-652 VRFQPEAGMVRLRAG
+652 QPQAARVRLLAG
-667 LAEARACRDISV
+667 IGEARTCRDISV
-679 LIGHCVIASFEGR
+679 LIGHCVIARLDGAC
-692 RGEFPLAFAELAEA
+692 GEFAKAFAELAEA

-721 AMITLIKCEL
+721 AMITLVKCEL
-731 WLAQGRTDLAE
+731 WLAQGRIDLAE
-742 AWLARLEQ
+742 AWLARLGQ
-750 TYNGE
+750 TYTGE
-755 HAAAAPEFHPHLPQH
+755 NAAAPPEFHPQLPLH
-770 IGLQQAALDATRH
+770 VELQQALLDVIQGQPMLAEGRLNVLH
-783 QHDVALQRL
+783 ENGQRT
-792 EELAQQAHDSGR
+792 GR
-804 QMIALMALTQQAQL
+804 QLLSVMALTQKVAL
-818 LLEGGQETKARPI
+818 LLVSGREPEARKT
-831 LARALE
+831 LSQALE
-837 AGAGGAL
+837 AAAGGVL
-844 QPFQRLLDAHPDWMR
+844 QPFEGLMKGHADWLRGQLQTSPTLPGQRLLEHFTPAATRPVAESGAT
-859 EQLGQDPHGL
+859 EQL
-869 LSQSLLALLPKAVA
+869 SI
-883 MSPTSTHEALSA
+883 

-901 QLIAEGCSNQ
+901 SLIAQGCSNQ
-911 EISNRLFISLH
+911 EISDQLFISLH

-936 VERRTQAVARAQEL
+936 VERRTQAVARAKAL
-950 RLIG
+950 GLLS

>member
-1 LPIAIFFVAVLFQAI
+1 
-16 VAKIYKAAAF
+16 
-26 TASLRTSAMPT
+26 
-37 IAFNK
+37 
-42 SPAMTDLSRI
+42 MTDLSPLP
-52 QGPASAVIPS
+52 GPASAAIAA
-62 LEARFYRP
+62 LEGRFFRP

-84 RLSAGLQGRL
+84 RLQAGLGGRL
-94 VLVSAPA
+94 LLVSAPA

-123 WLGLGP
+123 WLGLSA

-140 LLEGLQQ
+140 LLAGLQD
-147 YFSPLGAQSLG
+147 YFPALGAGALG

-177 LLDELA
+177 LLDDLA
-183 HHLSTRAPLLLV
+183 LHLDPAAPLLLV

-213 FLNHLPDGLVVLVT
+213 FLNHLPDGLLVMVT

-241 SRHLLELNEH
+241 SRQLLELHEQ

-256 HAESLA
+256 HDEALTL
-262 VLDRHSNSLRGEALD
+262 LDRHSTSLRGEALE
-277 NLIRRSEGWVAGL
+277 NLIQRSEGWVAGL
-290 RFWLLAASEAG
+290 RFWLLAVSEAG
-301 NESALPQSLHGGE
+301 SEAVLPHALNGGE

-331 EVQAFLFDTAPQERF
+331 EVQAFLYDTAPQERF
-346 CSDLCD
+346 CSELCD

-365 YLQSHQVF
+365 FLLAHQVF

-378 EQGVWFRYHHLFS
+378 EHGHWYRYHHLFS
-391 DLLRSRRESSPV
+391 DLLRSRP
-403 LPAASL
+403 PAQALVPTATL

-422 IDEAVEQ
+422 LDEAVEQ

-495 QELSSYLSR
+495 EELASHLSR

-532 GDRELTQRYCS
+532 GHRELTLRYCS
-543 EALDSLPQ
+543 EALESLPAK
-551 RRYGQRLMCLS
+551 RYGQRLMCLS

-605 RVLQARGEILRSL
+605 RVLQSRGEILRAL
-618 DEVRQGLQRLH
+618 DEVHQGLERLR
-629 GLAPQRLYA
+629 GLSPQRLYA
-638 VRARLSLY
+638 VRARLTLY
-646 EGYLLL
+646 EGFLLAMRL
-652 VRFQPEAGMVRLRAG
+652 QPQAARVRLLAG
-667 LAEARACRDISV
+667 IGEARACRDISV
-679 LIGHCVIASFEGR
+679 LIGHCVIARLDGAS
-692 RGEFPLAFAELAEA
+692 GEFAKAFAELAEA

-721 AMITLIKCEL
+721 AMITLVKCEL
-731 WLAQGRTDLAE
+731 WLAQGRIDLAE
-742 AWLARLEQ
+742 AWLARLGQ
-750 TYNGE
+750 TYTGE
-755 HAAAAPEFHPHLPQH
+755 HAAAPPEFHPQLPLH
-770 IGLQQAALDATRH
+770 VELQQALLDVIQGQPMLAEGRLNVLH
-783 QHDVALQRL
+783 ENGQRT
-792 EELAQQAHDSGR
+792 GR
-804 QMIALMALTQQAQL
+804 QLLSVMALTQKVAL
-818 LLEGGQETKARPI
+818 LLCSGREPDARKV
-831 LARALE
+831 LSQALE
-837 AGAGGAL
+837 AAAGGVY
-844 QPFQRLLDAHPDWMR
+844 QPFDALLKNHADWLR
-859 EQLGQDPHGL
+859 GQLQALTCNAVGQQLLTHFPTAAPRPAVESSATEQL
-869 LSQSLLALLPKAVA
+869 SS
-883 MSPTSTHEALSA
+883 

-901 QLIAEGCSNQ
+901 RLIAQGCSNQ
-911 EISNRLFISLH
+911 EISEQLFISLH

-936 VERRTQAVARAQEL
+936 VERRTQAVARAKEL
-950 RLIG
+950 GLLA

>member
-1 LPIAIFFVAVLFQAI
+1 
-16 VAKIYKAAAF
+16 
-26 TASLRTSAMPT
+26 
-37 IAFNK
+37 
-42 SPAMTDLSRI
+42 MTDLSPLP
-52 QGPASAVIPS
+52 GPASVAVTA
-62 LEARFYRP
+62 LDGRFFRP

-84 RLSAGLQGRL
+84 RLQAGLGGRL
-94 VLVSAPA
+94 LLVSAPA
-101 GFGKSSLAVEFCQ
+101 GFGKSSLAIEFCQ
-114 SLPAHWQSL
+114 SLPEHWQSL
-123 WLGLGP
+123 WLGLSP

-140 LLEGLQQ
+140 LLEGLQD
-147 YFSPLGAQSLG
+147 YFPQLGSRALG

-177 LLDELA
+177 MLDELA
-183 HHLSTRAPLLLV
+183 LHLDPATPLLLV

-213 FLNHLPDGLVVLVT
+213 FLNHLPDGLLVMVT

-241 SRHLLELNEH
+241 SRQLLELNEQ

-256 HAESLA
+256 HDEALSL
-262 VLDRHSNSLRGEALD
+262 LDRHSTSLRGEALE
-277 NLIRRSEGWVAGL
+277 NLIQRSEGWVAGL

-301 NESALPQSLHGGE
+301 SEAALPQALNGGE

-322 EEVIDCLPA
+322 EEVIDCLPP
-331 EVQAFLFDTAPQERF
+331 EVQAFLYDTAPQERF
-346 CSDLCD
+346 CSELCD
-352 AVREAHDSAEILR
+352 AVREAHDSGEILR
-365 YLQSHQVF
+365 FLLAHQVF

-378 EQGVWFRYHHLFS
+378 EHGHWYRYHHLFS
-391 DLLRSRRESSPV
+391 DLLRSRPFAQALV
-403 LPAASL
+403 PTATL

-422 IDEAVEQ
+422 LDEAVEQ

-495 QELSSYLSR
+495 EELASHLSR

-532 GDRELTQRYCS
+532 GHRELTIRYCT
-543 EALDSLPQ
+543 EALESLPAK
-551 RRYGQRLMCLS
+551 RYGQRLMCLS

-605 RVLQARGEILRSL
+605 RVLQSRGEILRAL
-618 DEVRQGLQRLH
+618 DEVHQGLERLR
-629 GLAPQRLYA
+629 GLSPQRLYA
-638 VRARLSLY
+638 VRARLTLY
-646 EGYLLL
+646 EGFLLAMRL
-652 VRFQPEAGMVRLRAG
+652 QPQAARVRLLAG
-667 LAEARACRDISV
+667 IGEARACRDISV
-679 LIGHCVIASFEGR
+679 LIGHCVIARLDGAT
-692 RGEFPLAFAELAEA
+692 GEFAKAFAELAEA

-721 AMITLIKCEL
+721 AMITLVKCEL

-742 AWLARLEQ
+742 AWLARLGQ
-750 TYNGE
+750 TYTGE
-755 HAAAAPEFHPHLPQH
+755 RAAAPPEFHPQLPLH
-770 IGLQQAALDATRH
+770 VELQQALLDMIQGQPMLAEG
-783 QHDVALQRL
+783 RL
-792 EELAQQAHDSGR
+792 NVLHENGQQTGR
-804 QMIALMALTQQAQL
+804 QLLSVMALTQKVAL
-818 LLEGGQETKARPI
+818 LLATGREPEARKA
-831 LARALE
+831 LAQALE
-837 AGAGGAL
+837 AANGGVL
-844 QPFQRLLDAHPDWMR
+844 QPFDGLFKDHPHWMR
-859 EQLGQDPHGL
+859 GQLTLISQHPVGQQLLELFPVTEVRPTVECSAIEQL
-869 LSQSLLALLPKAVA
+869 SS
-883 MSPTSTHEALSA
+883 

-901 QLIAEGCSNQ
+901 RLIAQGCSNQ
-911 EISNRLFISLH
+911 EISEQLFISLH

-936 VERRTQAVARAQEL
+936 VERRTQAVARAKAL
-950 RLIG
+950 GVLS